1 MQRNI
6 IYRQKDGVSIRRL
19 GNELMLYDEG
29 PDKVHILNETGTLI
43 WGLLNGKN
51 NLTDIANSLI
61 RQFPDAKPEEI
72 SRDISEIIEKFL
84 LEGLCY

>member
-29 PDKVHILNETGTLI
+29 LDKVHILNETGTLI
-43 WGLLNGKN
+43 WGLLNGKS